1 MGLKRGLWRS
11 TGIGR
16 TIDTVKNIVDEGS
29 ISGGVKKDD
38 KRGLDGRQSARK
50 VDLIKAMV

>member
-50 VDLIKAMV
+50 DDL

>member
-16 TIDTVKNIVDEGS
+16 TIDTVKNIVDEGFYLS
-29 ISGGVKKDD
+29 SN
-38 KRGLDGRQSARK
+38 LFLYYYLRQ
-50 VDLIKAMV
+50 

>member
-29 ISGGVKKDD
+29 ISGGVKRKEY
-38 KRGLDGRQSARK
+38 KIGRAH
-50 VDLIKAMV
+50 V

>member
-16 TIDTVKNIVDEGS
+16 TIDTVKNIVDEGKYFRWR
-29 ISGGVKKDD
+29 KKDD

-50 VDLIKAMV
+50 DDL

>member
-16 TIDTVKNIVDEGS
+16 TIGTVKNIVDEGS
-29 ISGGVKKDD
+29 ISGGVKRMIKE
-38 KRGLDGRQSARK
+38 
-50 VDLIKAMV
+50 DLT